1 MQKSCGA
8 VRCGGDPIYDC
19 YDELPE
25 SSCSKPKACKK
36 NPQRCAKTCN
46 LCRER
51 GDYTCIDLDPKFCKK
66 LVKWKFDCQGSNFF
80 RCKKTCG
87 AVKCGYG
94 VDDCFDE
101 LPESKCRKSNA
112 CDGAWKYGAANPN
125 FAGCK
130 KTCNLC

>member
-1 MQKSCGA
+1 MIVMMNFLRVHVA
-8 VRCGGDPIYDC
+8 
-19 YDELPE
+19 
-25 SSCSKPKACKK
+25 
-36 NPQRCAKTCN
+36 N
-46 LCRER
+46 L
-51 GDYTCIDLDPKFCKK
+51 K
-66 LVKWKFDCQGSNFF
+66 LVRRTLKDVPRLVIFVEREGIIPAQTWIPNFARNLLNGNLTVRDQNFF